1 MTYTPSIPDALMIA
15 CGGNMN
21 IAALAARVAG
31 FILSDP
37 KGYAVMSLDY
47 ICGLY
52 GWSKNTLRTYIARLQ
67 VMQIIVVTFGTHRG
81 TQTEWRKGANF
92 DTFFTVRKGANF
104 EPFTS
109 EERVQILSRKGAN
122 FEPKNKYKI
131 NNNYNYNNI
140 KDFACGDVLTYKE
153 FYAKFGTDDEKEV
166 RERGFGNWERIKGQ
180 LPIKYRR
187 V

>member
-1 MTYTPSIPDALMIA
+1 MTYTPSIPDTLAQA

-37 KGYAVMSLDY
+37 NGYAVMSLDY

-52 GWSKNTLRTYIARLQ
+52 GWSKNTLRTYIAKLQ
-67 VMQIIVVTFGTHRG
+67 IMQIVTVTFGTHRG
-81 TQTEWRKGANF
+81 AQTEWKKGANF
-92 DTFFTVRKGANF
+92 DTFFVKRKGANF

-109 EERVQILSRKGAN
+109 EERVQILSEKGAN

-131 NNNYNYNNI
+131 NNNNYNYNKEN
-140 KDFACGDVLTYKE
+140 FACGDVLTHNE
-153 FYAKFGTDDEKEV
+153 FFVKFGTDDENEV
-166 RERGFGNWERIKGQ
+166 RERGLGNWERIKGQ